1 MAGPVPFKVRRIIQ
15 SAPGVKTLYLVPVVP
30 GSFSFD
36 FKPGQFV
43 NLMIQRPGE
52 PLMARPY
59 SISSSPTNKEYLELT
74 IKILDGGR
82 FTSKVD
88 QLKEGDEV
96 KIGGP
101 FGRFFFLDEERMKSL
116 VLIGGGCGTTP
127 FISMVRYINDRKLPI
142 KTTYVYSCRTPAHIL
157 FREELA
163 QIANKNKDISLVF
176 TTTREWPSD
185 WKFETG
191 RINPGMLRK
200 HINIDTPG
208 QYYMICGPTEM
219 ANSTVRMLKGMGIAD
234 EFIISESWGGS
245 A

>member
-1 MAGPVPFKVRRIIQ
+1 MAGPVPFKVRRIIR
-15 SAPGVKTLYLVPVVP
+15 SAPGIKTLYLVPVAL
-30 GSFSFD
+30 GSFDFN

-43 NLMIQRPGE
+43 NLMIQKPGE

-74 IKILDGGR
+74 IKILEGGR

-101 FGRFFFLDEERMKSL
+101 FGRFFFLDESKMKSL

-127 FISMVRYINDRKLPI
+127 FISMVRYIHDKKLPI

-157 FREELA
+157 FREELV
-163 QIANKNKDISLVF
+163 QMANKNKNVKLMF
-176 TTTREWPSD
+176 TCTREWPSD

-191 RINPGMLRK
+191 RISPEMLGR
-200 HINIDTPG
+200 HINIDEPD

-219 ANSTVRMLKGMGIAD
+219 ANSTVQMLKGMGIAD
-234 EFIISESWGGS
+234 EFIISESWGGG